1 MISQEGRIVNSV
13 PTSKPH
19 GPACAKALRREGEE
33 AGIPPQQIALNIHRH
48 CGVSLLRAQRVARGL
63 SLEEAAAAL
72 RALPGAGSRA
82 PKPTRFQLGN
92 WESGEHTPRPI
103 TVGLL
108 CRLYGCSAKGLGF
121 EDTAAHVPAATTAPA
136 TGLQLEEDEE
146 STFDRH
152 FDLARRA
159 VDRTLAASTVST
171 EQLDLLDE
179 QVLEA
184 RQQYV
189 YTPPA
194 PMLTILLTHLGE
206 VNNLAADRQPA
217 LVQVRLS
224 ELTAMLSTLIADG
237 LMKLGK
243 LSQSRYWYSTARAAA
258 DDSGNSELRARVR
271 AQAAMLPFYYGPVET
286 AVALT
291 REARMLCHGRPSAT
305 GAFAAAAEARAH
317 AKLGNEEAAL
327 AAITHAARVF
337 EQCGSGG
344 QDNDAFSFPERR
356 FHLYESGTYT
366 ALGRTRQARRA
377 QTQALALYPAKT
389 GIDPA
394 LLLLEGAICLAKD
407 RSPAEACEMAG
418 STYLRMAAA
427 HRTSIVD
434 ERARD
439 VLTALPPAVRQS
451 RSARDLNQL
460 LALPPGEM

>member
-1 MISQEGRIVNSV
+1 MVEPV
-13 PTSKPH
+13 PLSTPH
-19 GPACAKALRREGEE
+19 GPGCAKALRRDGEE
-33 AGIPPQQIALNIHRH
+33 AGLPPLQIAKNIHRH
-48 CGVSLLRAQRVARGL
+48 CGVSLLRAQRLALGL
-63 SLEEAAAAL
+63 TLEKAATAL
-72 RALPGAGSRA
+72 RALPGAGSRGA
-82 PKPTRFQLGN
+82 PRLDRIQLGH
-92 WESGEHTPRPI
+92 WESGDRTPKAA

-108 CRLYGCSAKGLGF
+108 CRFYGCSAEDLGF
-121 EDTAAHVPAATTAPA
+121 TDTAASLPVAMRAPGLGAAPA
-136 TGLQLEEDEE
+136 EDDD
-146 STFDRH
+146 SMFDRQ
-152 FDLARRA
+152 FDQARRA
-159 VDRTLAASTVST
+159 VDRTLAASSVSAG
-171 EQLDLLDE
+171 QLDLLDE

-184 RQQYV
+184 RHQYV

-194 PMLTILLTHLGE
+194 PMLTALLTHLGE
-206 VNNLAADRQPA
+206 VNSLAADRQPA
-217 LVQVRLS
+217 VVQVRLS

-237 LMKLGK
+237 LMKLGR
-243 LSQSRYWYSTARAAA
+243 LSQSRYWYRTARAAA
-258 DDSGNSELRARVR
+258 DDSGNNELRARVR

-327 AAITHAARVF
+327 TAINHATRVF
-337 EQCGSGG
+337 EQSGAG
-344 QDNDAFSFPERR
+344 GHDADAFSFPERR

-439 VLTALPPAVRQS
+439 VLTALPPAVRKS